1 MTERSALSV
10 SLLKLLVSMPGIF
23 AEVTDFVC
31 RSGVSDARRRDLIDK
46 TRRFRRNLMQW
57 KSAYDGQILKGDN
70 APSRPAAYDKRVELL
85 GTSLL
90 LRIIAGR
97 LLGAVSPSD
106 RPMLEDEV
114 LCFAK
119 QLYVLRNEAS
129 SINSRAGF
137 YLSQKSNIPDATL
150 QTSALWEDTAATR
163 GKMIE
168 PWRFQHW
175 CDLIPRKTTGPQ
187 TRLEVL
193 PDAN

>member
-31 RSGVSDARRRDLIDK
+31 QNNVSDARQRDLIDK

-70 APSRPAAYDKRVELL
+70 THSRPTAHDKRVELL

-97 LLGAVSPSD
+97 LLGTVSPSD

-114 LCFAK
+114 FCFAK
-119 QLYVLRNEAS
+119 QLSVLKNEAS
-129 SINSRAGF
+129 NINSRAGF
-137 YLSQKSNIPDATL
+137 YLSQKSNVPDATL
-150 QTSALWEDTAATR
+150 LTSALWEDTAATR
-163 GKMIE
+163 GKVIE
-168 PWRFQHW
+168 QWRFQRW
-175 CDLIPRKTTGPQ
+175 CDLIPRKTTGLQ

-193 PDAN
+193 PDAM